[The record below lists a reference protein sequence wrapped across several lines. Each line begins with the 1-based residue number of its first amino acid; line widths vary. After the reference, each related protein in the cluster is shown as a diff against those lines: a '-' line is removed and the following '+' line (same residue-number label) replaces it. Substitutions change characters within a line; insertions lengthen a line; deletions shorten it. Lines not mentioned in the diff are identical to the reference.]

1 MPLSLS
7 PATEMLET
15 VRGYLETA
23 ILPELEG
30 ERWFNLKVAC
40 NMLAMVEREL
50 ALGADATATERA
62 RLADLVGAE
71 GTIEE
76 MNARLGRAIR
86 SGATALEDPRL
97 LEHLRRTTADAL
109 AVNNPRWLAPQN
121 GSRNDRLSAP

>member
-7 PATEMLET
+7 PAVEMLET
-15 VRGYLETA
+15 VRGYLETT

-50 ALGADATATERA
+50 ALGAAASEAERE
-62 RLADLVGAE
+62 RLASLLGEGGTLAE
-71 GTIEE
+71 L
-76 MNARLGRAIR
+76 NARLGHAIR
-86 SGATALEDPRL
+86 AGTIALGDPRL

-109 AVNNPRWLAPQN
+109 AINNPRWLPPQK
-121 GSRNDRLSAP
+121 GS

>member
-15 VRGYLETA
+15 IRGYLETT

-50 ALGADATATERA
+50 ALGAAASEAERE
-62 RLADLVGAE
+62 RLAQLLGE
-71 GTIEE
+71 GGTLGE

-86 SGATALEDPRL
+86 SGAIALDDPRL

-109 AVNNPRWLAPQN
+109 AINNPRWLAPQN
-121 GSRNDRLSAP
+121 GRRNDRLSAP

>member
-15 VRGYLETA
+15 VRGYLETT
-23 ILPELEG
+23 ILPEFGG

-50 ALGADATATERA
+50 ALGVEAAAAERT
-62 RLADLVGAE
+62 RLADLVGESA
-71 GTIEE
+71 TLKD
-76 MNARLGRAIR
+76 MNVRLGRAIR
-86 SGATALEDPRL
+86 GGEITLDDPKL

-109 AVNNPRWLAPQN
+109 AINNPRWLAPQK
-121 GSRNDRLSAP
+121 GS

>member
-15 VRGYLETA
+15 IRGYLETT

-50 ALGADATATERA
+50 ALGAAASEAERE
-62 RLADLVGAE
+62 RLAQLLGEGGAL
-71 GTIEE
+71 GE
-76 MNARLGRAIR
+76 MNDRLGRAIR
-86 SGATALEDPRL
+86 AGAIALDDARL

-109 AVNNPRWLAPQN
+109 AINNPRWLAA
-121 GSRNDRLSAP
+121 SERESKR

>member
-7 PATEMLET
+7 PATEMLASI
-15 VRGYLETA
+15 RDYLETA
-23 ILPELEG
+23 ILPELAG

-50 ALGADATATERA
+50 VLGADAATAEQER
-62 RLADLVGAE
+62 LVQLLCE
-71 GTIEE
+71 GGTLEE

-86 SGATALEDPRL
+86 DGELALDDTRL

-109 AVNNPRWLAPQN
+109 TINNPRWLAPQK
-121 GSRNDRLSAP
+121 GS

>member
-1 MPLSLS
+1 MPLTLS

-15 VRGYLETA
+15 VRGYLETT

-50 ALGADATATERA
+50 AFGADASEAERE
-62 RLADLVGAE
+62 RLAQLLGEAGAL
-71 GTIEE
+71 EE

-86 SGATALEDPRL
+86 SGAIALDDPRL
-97 LEHLRRTTADAL
+97 LDHLRRTTADAL
-109 AVNNPRWLAPQN
+109 AINNPRWLAPQN

>member
-15 VRGYLETA
+15 VRAYLETT

-30 ERWFNLKVAC
+30 ERWFNIRVAC

-50 ALGADATATERA
+50 ALGAAASEAERG
-62 RLADLVGAE
+62 RLAQLLGDR
-71 GTIEE
+71 GTLEE
-76 MNARLGRAIR
+76 MNARLGHAIR
-86 SGATALEDPRL
+86 HGELALDDARL

-109 AVNNPRWLAPQN
+109 AINNPRWLAPTKPV
-121 GSRNDRLSAP
+121 RNES

>member
-15 VRGYLETA
+15 VRAYLETT

-30 ERWFNLKVAC
+30 ERWFNLRVAC
-40 NMLAMVEREL
+40 NMLAMVGRELTLGAAASEAERERL
-50 ALGADATATERA
+50 IQLLGD
-62 RLADLVGAE
+62 G
-71 GTIEE
+71 GTLEE

-86 SGATALEDPRL
+86 SGAIAADDARL

-109 AVNNPRWLAPQN
+109 AINNPRWLAPQN

>member
-15 VRGYLETA
+15 VRGYLETT

-50 ALGADATATERA
+50 ALGAAASEAERE
-62 RLADLVGAE
+62 RLAQLLGE
-71 GTIEE
+71 GGTIQE

-86 SGATALEDPRL
+86 SGAIALDDPRL
-97 LEHLRRTTADAL
+97 LQHLRRTTADAL
-109 AVNNPRWLAPQN
+109 AINNPRWLAPAPQK
-121 GSRNDRLSAP
+121 SR